1 MFRLWLCTE
10 QHHYDDKLLHER
22 EQEFNISVAG
32 YFLSFV
38 WLAVL
43 ILTVSMTERKETKT
57 ERQDRLR
64 EVVKNIK
71 LKEGLNL
78 KTLENNYRH
87 LEFATQDPS
96 FLYIIDAY
104 AEFMENNFGV
114 DFNEAF
120 EFAEEEY
127 ITDGLD
133 LFLFKEVSIA
143 KNIVKSRIDFLRKNR

>member
-1 MFRLWLCTE
+1 
-10 QHHYDDKLLHER
+10 
-22 EQEFNISVAG
+22 
-32 YFLSFV
+32 
-38 WLAVL
+38 
-43 ILTVSMTERKETKT
+43 MTERKETKT

-64 EVVKNIK
+64 EVVKNMK

-78 KTLENNYRH
+78 KTLENNYKH

-133 LFLFKEVSIA
+133 IFLFKEVSIV